1 MAINPEILVG
11 SHEQDYVRRAINGA
25 ELVDYSIFGN
35 SSLAEG
41 YSSTVKIGWNKM
53 DTIYAHNHDSHH
65 IDFIRSVFDR
75 LDPLLDI
82 DFVERGEAGSSDIN
96 IFRSWYNSY
105 YDEVDLLSNDPSD
118 IWGGGTAHY
127 DHDNVDIA
135 WLDYYE
141 DDPFVDS
148 EKMTIVHEIGHA
160 LGLLDLG
167 YNPLWDTYDSIMSY
181 NHPNNLPM
189 QTWFTEADIKAMQS
203 IWGLE
208 DDLNSIDGGTTAVH
222 NGYTVDNNNIVT
234 SSDISALNNIS
245 SSQPDHSMTAIHS
258 SINNDDAS
266 TNASNDSLTESYSSF
281 IIEEVPVDIS
291 EIIKASGKGSEMVE
305 GSNKDDI
312 IGFGRGAYRLFGN
325 RGKDIF
331 IFNRKDD
338 FGAKAANQIIDFN
351 PAKDQLLIAK
361 KALKGIGNNPEFVTA
376 SSRKEMKSLRQEAM
390 EIVYFE
396 PKGQLY
402 YNQNDEGKGFG
413 KKGGLF
419 AILNGSPELSE
430 DNIGLLGG

>member
-1 MAINPEILVG
+1 
-11 SHEQDYVRRAINGA
+11 
-25 ELVDYSIFGN
+25 
-35 SSLAEG
+35 
-41 YSSTVKIGWNKM
+41 
-53 DTIYAHNHDSHH
+53 
-65 IDFIRSVFDR
+65 
-75 LDPLLDI
+75 
-82 DFVERGEAGSSDIN
+82 
-96 IFRSWYNSY
+96 
-105 YDEVDLLSNDPSD
+105 
-118 IWGGGTAHY
+118 
-127 DHDNVDIA
+127 
-135 WLDYYE
+135 
-141 DDPFVDS
+141 
-148 EKMTIVHEIGHA
+148 
-160 LGLLDLG
+160 
-167 YNPLWDTYDSIMSY
+167 
-181 NHPNNLPM
+181 M

-234 SSDISALNNIS
+234 SSDSRALNNIS

-281 IIEEVPVDIS
+281 IIEKVPVDIS

-361 KALKGIGNNPEFVTA
+361 KALKGIGNNPE
-376 SSRKEMKSLRQEAM
+376 
-390 EIVYFE
+390 
-396 PKGQLY
+396 
-402 YNQNDEGKGFG
+402 
-413 KKGGLF
+413 
-419 AILNGSPELSE
+419 
-430 DNIGLLGG
+430 